1 MSEHSLPILIVEDD
15 PDLREAL
22 ELILT
27 AQGYR
32 VLVAASGPE
41 ALELLD
47 RHAVAMVV
55 TDLKM
60 VPMDGLALLDAVR
73 QKLPHLPVALM
84 TAYGDVPAAVRAM
97 KSGACEFLLKPFE
110 SRQLLAV
117 IERYAQWGGSAV
129 VADLIAEDP
138 KTQAVRM
145 LAERVAATDATVLLT
160 GESGVGK
167 EVFARLIHAISPRK
181 TGPFVAINCAAIP
194 ESLLEATLF
203 GHEKGAFTGAA
214 TAQPGKF
221 EQAQGGTILLD
232 EISEMPLLLQ
242 AKLLRVLQE
251 KEVERLGGKK
261 AIPLDVRV
269 IATTNRNLSDE
280 VAAGRFREDLF
291 YRLNVFP
298 IAIPPLRD
306 RPADIV
312 PLARYFLSRL
322 AAEWGRVV
330 PGITEEAERILL
342 TYSWPGNVRELHNT
356 LQRALILAP
365 GNVIDGKTLRTCL
378 PDFSSKNNS
387 VSAQQ
392 EEGAMPPMGEAAMT
406 QPDPVRHD
414 VTTYANENGQSA
426 VSLRDWEREQILRIL
441 AEEGGSRK
449 RAAQRLGMPERT
461 LRYRLRKY
469 REAGFDVPEA

>member
-117 IERYAQWGGSAV
+117 IERYAQWGGDGA

-138 KTQAVRM
+138 KTQAVRT

-167 EVFARLIHAISPRK
+167 EVFARLIHAISLRK

-365 GNVIDGKTLRTCL
+365 GNVIDGKTLRHCL
-378 PDFSSKNNS
+378 PNDAP
-387 VSAQQ
+387 VTD
-392 EEGAMPPMGEAAMT
+392 GL
-406 QPDPVRHD
+406 DPVEKRATPQWVAGKQAEGD
-414 VTTYANENGQSA
+414 SLPRRDTRTNENGQSA

>member
-22 ELILT
+22 ELTLT
-27 AQGYR
+27 AKGYR
-32 VLVAASGPE
+32 VLLAASGPE
-41 ALELLD
+41 VLELLD

-60 VPMDGLALLDAVR
+60 APMDGLALLDAVR

-117 IERYAQWGGSAV
+117 IERYAQWGGAGA

-138 KTQAVRM
+138 KTQAVRA
-145 LAERVAATDATVLLT
+145 LAERVAATDATVLLS

-167 EVFARLIHAISPRK
+167 EVFARLIHAVSPRK
-181 TGPFVAINCAAIP
+181 RAPFVAINCAAIP

-269 IATTNRNLSDE
+269 IATTNRNLADE
-280 VAAGRFREDLF
+280 VAAGRFRQDLF

-298 IAIPPLRD
+298 ITIPPLRD

-312 PLARYFLSRL
+312 PLARYFLARL
-322 AAEWGRVV
+322 AAEWGRVA
-330 PGITEEAERILL
+330 PALTEEAERILL

-356 LQRALILAP
+356 MQRALILAP
-365 GNVIDGKTLRTCL
+365 GNVIDGKTLRLCL
-378 PDFSSKNNS
+378 PNDSPVTDGFDP
-387 VSAQQ
+387 
-392 EEGAMPPMGEAAMT
+392 EEKRATPQWVAGT
-406 QPDPVRHD
+406 QAENDSLLRRD
-414 VTTYANENGQSA
+414 TRTNENDQSA
-426 VSLRDWEREQILRIL
+426 VSLRDWEREHILRVL
-441 AEEGGSRK
+441 AEAGGSRK
-449 RAAQRLGMPERT
+449 RAAERLGMPERT

>member
-60 VPMDGLALLDAVR
+60 APMDGLALLDAVR

-117 IERYAQWGGSAV
+117 IERYAQWGGDGA

-167 EVFARLIHAISPRK
+167 EVFARLIHAVSPRK

-365 GNVIDGKTLRTCL
+365 GNVIDGKTLRHCL
-378 PDFSSKNNS
+378 PNDAP
-387 VSAQQ
+387 VTD
-392 EEGAMPPMGEAAMT
+392 GL
-406 QPDPVRHD
+406 DPVEKRATPQWVAGKQAEGD
-414 VTTYANENGQSA
+414 SLPRRDTRTNENGQSA

>member
-138 KTQAVRM
+138 KTQVVRM

-365 GNVIDGKTLRTCL
+365 GNVIDGKTLRHCL
-378 PDFSSKNNS
+378 PNDAP
-387 VSAQQ
+387 VTD
-392 EEGAMPPMGEAAMT
+392 GL
-406 QPDPVRHD
+406 DPVEKRATPQWVAGKQAEGD
-414 VTTYANENGQSA
+414 SLPRRDTRTNENGQSA

>member
-365 GNVIDGKTLRTCL
+365 GNVIDGKTLRHCL
-378 PDFSSKNNS
+378 PNDAP
-387 VSAQQ
+387 VTD
-392 EEGAMPPMGEAAMT
+392 GL
-406 QPDPVRHD
+406 DPVEKRATPQWVAGKQAEGD
-414 VTTYANENGQSA
+414 SLPRRDTRTNENGQSA

>member
-117 IERYAQWGGSAV
+117 IERYAQWGGDGA

-138 KTQAVRM
+138 KTQAVRT

-167 EVFARLIHAISPRK
+167 EVFARLIHAISLRK

-365 GNVIDGKTLRTCL
+365 GNVIDGKTLRHCL
-378 PDFSSKNNS
+378 PNDAP
-387 VSAQQ
+387 VAD
-392 EEGAMPPMGEAAMT
+392 GL
-406 QPDPVRHD
+406 DPVEKRATPQWVAGKQAEGD
-414 VTTYANENGQSA
+414 SLPRRDTRTNENGQSA

>member
-117 IERYAQWGGSAV
+117 IERYAQWGGDGA

-138 KTQAVRM
+138 KTQAVRT

-167 EVFARLIHAISPRK
+167 EVFARLIHAISLRK

-269 IATTNRNLSDE
+269 IATTNRNLADE

-365 GNVIDGKTLRTCL
+365 GNVIDGKTLRHCL
-378 PDFSSKNNS
+378 PNDAP
-387 VSAQQ
+387 VTD
-392 EEGAMPPMGEAAMT
+392 GL
-406 QPDPVRHD
+406 DPVEKRATPQWVAGKQAEGD
-414 VTTYANENGQSA
+414 SLPRRDTRTNENGQSA

>member
-138 KTQAVRM
+138 KTQAVRT

-167 EVFARLIHAISPRK
+167 EVFARLIHAISLRK

-269 IATTNRNLSDE
+269 IATTNRHLSDE

-365 GNVIDGKTLRTCL
+365 GNVIDGKTLRHCL
-378 PDFSSKNNS
+378 PNDAP
-387 VSAQQ
+387 VTD
-392 EEGAMPPMGEAAMT
+392 GL
-406 QPDPVRHD
+406 DPVEKRATPQWVAGKQAEGD
-414 VTTYANENGQSA
+414 SLPRRDTRTNENGQSA

>member
-261 AIPLDVRV
+261 AILLDVRV

-365 GNVIDGKTLRTCL
+365 GNVIDGKTLRHCL
-378 PDFSSKNNS
+378 PNDAP
-387 VSAQQ
+387 VTD
-392 EEGAMPPMGEAAMT
+392 GL
-406 QPDPVRHD
+406 DPVEKRATPQW
-414 VTTYANENGQSA
+414 VTGKQAEGDSLPRRDTRTNENGQSA

>member
-117 IERYAQWGGSAV
+117 IERYAQWGGDGA

-138 KTQAVRM
+138 KTQAVRT

-365 GNVIDGKTLRTCL
+365 GNVIDGKTLRHCL
-378 PDFSSKNNS
+378 PNDAP
-387 VSAQQ
+387 VTD
-392 EEGAMPPMGEAAMT
+392 GL
-406 QPDPVRHD
+406 DPVEKRATPQWVAGKQAEGD
-414 VTTYANENGQSA
+414 SLPRRDTRTNENGQSA

>member
-117 IERYAQWGGSAV
+117 IERYAQWGGDGA

-138 KTQAVRM
+138 KTQAVRT

-269 IATTNRNLSDE
+269 IATTNRNLADE

-306 RPADIV
+306 RPADII
-312 PLARYFLSRL
+312 PLARYFLSRQ

-365 GNVIDGKTLRTCL
+365 GNVIDGKTLRHCL
-378 PDFSSKNNS
+378 PNDAP
-387 VSAQQ
+387 VTD
-392 EEGAMPPMGEAAMT
+392 GL
-406 QPDPVRHD
+406 DPVEKRATPQWVAGKQAEGD
-414 VTTYANENGQSA
+414 SLPRRDTRTNENGQSA

>member
-117 IERYAQWGGSAV
+117 IERYAQWGGDGA

-138 KTQAVRM
+138 KTQAVRT

-167 EVFARLIHAISPRK
+167 EVFARLIHAISLRK

-365 GNVIDGKTLRTCL
+365 GNVIDGKTLRHCL
-378 PDFSSKNNS
+378 PNDAP
-387 VSAQQ
+387 VTD
-392 EEGAMPPMGEAAMT
+392 GL
-406 QPDPVRHD
+406 DPVEKRATPQWVAGKQAEGD
-414 VTTYANENGQSA
+414 SLPRRDTRTNENGQSA

-441 AEEGGSRK
+441 AEEEGSRK

>member
-1 MSEHSLPILIVEDD
+1 
-15 PDLREAL
+15 
-22 ELILT
+22 
-27 AQGYR
+27 
-32 VLVAASGPE
+32 
-41 ALELLD
+41 
-47 RHAVAMVV
+47 
-55 TDLKM
+55 
-60 VPMDGLALLDAVR
+60 
-73 QKLPHLPVALM
+73 
-84 TAYGDVPAAVRAM
+84 
-97 KSGACEFLLKPFE
+97 
-110 SRQLLAV
+110 
-117 IERYAQWGGSAV
+117 
-129 VADLIAEDP
+129 
-138 KTQAVRM
+138 
-145 LAERVAATDATVLLT
+145 
-160 GESGVGK
+160 
-167 EVFARLIHAISPRK
+167 
-181 TGPFVAINCAAIP
+181 
-194 ESLLEATLF
+194 
-203 GHEKGAFTGAA
+203 
-214 TAQPGKF
+214 
-221 EQAQGGTILLD
+221 
-232 EISEMPLLLQ
+232 MPLLLQ

-269 IATTNRNLSDE
+269 IATTNRNLADE

-365 GNVIDGKTLRTCL
+365 GNVIDGKTLRHCL
-378 PDFSSKNNS
+378 PNDAP
-387 VSAQQ
+387 VTD
-392 EEGAMPPMGEAAMT
+392 GL
-406 QPDPVRHD
+406 DPVEKRATPQWVAGKQAEGD
-414 VTTYANENGQSA
+414 SLPRRDTRTNENGQSA